1 MVRNRRKKIIKRYHG
16 FLVYYA
22 YICLPYPVGR
32 MSFPCY
38 IYFFFNEWSIY
49 SSKSH
54 AVYLFIVIDYAK
66 IDLKSAT
73 KPIKKTLPYLCY
85 RTWLIK
91 LRQFRTFL
99 SIIFTR
105 VCWGVEAS
113 PFCLWFRSLH
123 IVRIVF
129 ENIIWFWVACCCLGL
144 CLRGF
149 EQCLASGWCSYVC
162 KIPLL
167 SCSQIWKE

>member
-1 MVRNRRKKIIKRYHG
+1 MVYLYIM
-16 FLVYYA
+16 A

-32 MSFPCY
+32 MSFPS
-38 IYFFFNEWSIY
+38 FFF
-49 SSKSH
+49 KCD
-54 AVYLFIVIDYAK
+54 LFIHQKACGIFVH
-66 IDLKSAT
+66 
-73 KPIKKTLPYLCY
+73 CY
-85 RTWLIK
+85 RLCKNWSKVCYQTNQKNVAMSLLSDLINK

-123 IVRIVF
+123 IVWIVF

-167 SCSQIWKE
+167 SCSQIWEE